1 MPQPAVKVKT
11 RVKNPV
17 PWEKKSSV
25 GPEKEVGGYCVPQW
39 FLESVAALEPFK
51 GEAIEDD
58 DIVTDR
64 SLDTLAQASNNQES
78 SHNDDPA

>member
-1 MPQPAVKVKT
+1 M
-11 RVKNPV
+11 
-17 PWEKKSSV
+17 
-25 GPEKEVGGYCVPQW
+25 PQW

-78 SHNDDPA
+78 SHNDDPP